1 MSRLQDLCGA
11 LEEIRRDALQYAR
24 RLEAAHRAVNAAWQ
38 QAVALLS
45 RERQASSA
53 GQQIAQRLLEADH
66 KCRLATQSLLQAS
79 QHAEKYI
86 AAHCGKSGN
95 KVGTL
100 SPPQGDVN
108 AVSSDAPSSVSDDKE
123 GSDRDRNAPYEHAH
137 NVDTG
142 GQGVTHDAGNSRS
155 IGAPAPGDR
164 STTREK
170 WQAERSCRRAER
182 SVDNVDQPLENPKPT
197 AAKKGHGHSRHGY
210 QTTDEQQATRVRTGR
225 APNGLR
231 VKPHP
236 VRASRFRSAQA
247 EAEAL
252 GRARTQLEADL
263 RNGTVDFHTDPVTG
277 QQLYVHPAT
286 GIPVRHRVSVPTNDP
301 RGFGESAQVARRVG
315 GLGSPPA
322 LDANGS
328 RIPDLIVAPQK
339 TATVSYE
346 YVPSA
351 NEWRPVT
358 YFPEP

>member
-11 LEEIRRDALQYAR
+11 LEEIRRDALQHAR

-86 AAHCGKSGN
+86 ATHCGKSGN

-123 GSDRDRNAPYEHAH
+123 GSDKDRKAPYEHSH

-142 GQGVTHDAGNSRS
+142 GQGVTHDAGNSCS

-164 STTREK
+164 STARER
-170 WQAERSCRRAER
+170 WRAERSRQRAEW
-182 SVDNVDQPLENPKPT
+182 SVDNVDQPLENPRPT

-210 QTTDEQQATRVRTGR
+210 QTTDEQQATRVRTGI
-225 APNGLR
+225 APNGLLA
-231 VKPHP
+231 KPHP
-236 VRASRFRSAQA
+236 FRASRFRSAQA

-252 GRARTQLEADL
+252 GRARTQLEAAL
-263 RNGTVDFHTDPVTG
+263 RNGAVRSYTDPVTG
-277 QQLYVHPAT
+277 HQLYVHPAT
-286 GIPVRHRVSVPTNDP
+286 GIPVRRSFSVPTNDP
-301 RGFGESAQVARRVG
+301 RGFGESAQVARQVSG
-315 GLGSPPA
+315 PNGPFE
-322 LDANGS
+322 LDANGD
-328 RIPDLIVAPQK
+328 RICDLVEAPQK
-339 TATVSYE
+339 TATVRYE

-351 NEWRPVT
+351 NEWRPLT